1 MAQVEKIS
9 KAEAVKQQSQ
19 QLRGHIAR
27 DLADLSTP
35 FDKEGYSLLK
45 FHGVYQGY
53 DRDSA
58 TELKQ
63 RGESKI
69 WQFMV
74 RVRIPGGRLSAE
86 QYLGLDAIADRWA
99 DGSLRITTR
108 QSIQFHGVLKAGLK
122 AAIGEVNRSLLT
134 TLAACGD
141 VVRTVTT
148 VPAPIRDAV
157 HEQLEADA
165 RRLSTHLLPQTGA
178 YNEIWVDGEKWRDEE
193 AAPAEPPKSPDPL
206 YGERYLPRK
215 FKIGLAVP
223 EDNTIDVLTND
234 LAIVPLWE
242 GDRLAGYD
250 FLLGGGHGMTHNN
263 PKTYPQLAT
272 PVAFVLPED
281 LFAAAAAVVKLH
293 RDHGDRGNRRHARL
307 KYVIA
312 EHGEE
317 WARARLGEY
326 LGKHLEPARP
336 LPPLS
341 VPDHLGWH
349 EQGDGNLYLGIPVAS
364 GRIVDS
370 AGVDLRTALRA
381 IVAQFRLNPILMPSQ
396 DIILSNIRPEHRE
409 TITAMLRAHH
419 VRLAEDL
426 LPAERWALACPALP
440 TCGLALTEAERV
452 RDDIVAQIQQ
462 CLTRHGL
469 AHERLSI
476 RITGCPNGCA
486 RPYTGDIGIVGRMP
500 GCYALFVGGD
510 FEGTRLNQA
519 LVDKVALDMIGETL
533 DPLLAFFAARREGGE
548 GFGDFCHR
556 AGLPALKQAL
566 GDQSGERRYAA
577 D

>member
-27 DLADLSTP
+27 DLADLSAP

-108 QSIQFHGVLKAGLK
+108 QSIQFHGVVKAGLK

-157 HEQLEADA
+157 HQRLEADA

-178 YNEIWVDGEKWRDEE
+178 YHEIWVDGEKWQDDE
-193 AAPAEPPKSPDPL
+193 AAPAGSTETPDPL

-234 LAIVPLWE
+234 LAIMALWE
-242 GDRLAGYD
+242 GDQLAGYD

-263 PKTYPQLAT
+263 PKTYPRLAT

-281 LFAAAAAVVKLH
+281 LLAAAAAVVKLH

-317 WARARLGEY
+317 WARARLDEY

-336 LPPLS
+336 LPPLV

-370 AGVDLRTALRA
+370 AGVHLRTALRA
-381 IVAQFRLNPILMPSQ
+381 IVAQFRLDPILMPSQ
-396 DIILSNIRPEHRE
+396 DVILSNISPEHRE
-409 TITAMLRAHH
+409 AITAILRAHH

-462 CLTRHGL
+462 CLARHGL

-500 GCYALFVGGD
+500 GYYALFVGGD
-510 FEGTRLNQA
+510 FEGTRLNTA
-519 LVDKVALDMIGETL
+519 LIDKVALDMIGATL